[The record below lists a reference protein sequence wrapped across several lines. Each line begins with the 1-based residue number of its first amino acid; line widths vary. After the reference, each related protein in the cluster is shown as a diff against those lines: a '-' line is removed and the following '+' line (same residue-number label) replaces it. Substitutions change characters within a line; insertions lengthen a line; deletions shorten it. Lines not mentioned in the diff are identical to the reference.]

1 MGRRHVRF
9 TGRLLLT
16 GVITAPVLV
25 AGVASAAD
33 AAPVRRATEA
43 AASTTAGDAPTWPVA
58 GQNVENTRF
67 AAAESKVGPGNV
79 SRLAARWSVTTGGDV
94 PATPTVAGGTVYAT
108 DIGAFPNFVGRL
120 WAVSASTG
128 KVRWSRA
135 ISDYTGFAGDS
146 SRTSPAVSGDN
157 LIIGDWTI
165 SFSSPVGANII
176 AVNRDTGEKVW
187 QTQVDSHP
195 AAKITSSPV
204 VSDGTV
210 YVGVSSNEEIL
221 AALVPG
227 YQCCSFR
234 GSVVALDARTGRIR
248 WKAFTIPTGYTG
260 GAVWGSTPAI
270 DPQTGFVYVGTGNN
284 YTMPPGVCSTPDET
298 DCTPPVA
305 DNHAD
310 AVLALDQAT
319 GAVRWAKHTLT
330 ADTYTLLCGVPPRA
344 GCGPD
349 FDFGS
354 GPNLL
359 TLPSGRRLL
368 GIGQKSG
375 VYWALDPLTGAE
387 VWHTQVGPGGS
398 YGGIQWGSA
407 TDGRRVYAAI
417 ANSNGEPYQITS
429 AAGQTSTITGGSWAA
444 LDAATGA
451 ILWQTADPQG
461 AMDLGFVSA
470 ANGVVYAGSTAVTG
484 NNMYALDAATG
495 TIRWRFASGGSVI
508 SGPAIVKGTV
518 YWGSGYYLASACP
531 GAPTT
536 TQPCPFV
543 PGAPFPGG
551 NNTLYA
557 FALPDR
563 P

>member
-1 MGRRHVRF
+1 MRIRQAPVV
-9 TGRLLLT
+9 GRLLVA
-16 GVITAPVLV
+16 GVLAAPVLV
-25 AGVASAAD
+25 VGTAD
-33 AAPVRRATEA
+33 AAGISPTPSATVGAPA
-43 AASTTAGDAPTWPVA
+43 AAGAVSEWPVA
-58 GQNVENTRF
+58 GQNIRNTRF

-79 SRLAARWSVTTGGDV
+79 SQLAARWTLSTGGDV
-94 PATPTVAGGTVYAT
+94 AATPTMADGTVYVT
-108 DIGAFPNFVGRL
+108 DIGAFPGFAGRL

-128 KVRWSRA
+128 KVRWSHP

-146 SRTSPAVSGDN
+146 SRTSPAVSGDQ
-157 LIIGDWTI
+157 LIIGNWAI
-165 SFSSPVGANII
+165 AFRSPVGANII
-176 AVNRDTGEKVW
+176 AVDRDTGEKVW
-187 QTQVDSHP
+187 ATQVDSHP
-195 AAKITSSPV
+195 AAKITASPV
-204 VSDGTV
+204 VSRGIV
-210 YVGVSSNEEIL
+210 YVGVSSNEEVL
-221 AALVPG
+221 AAIDPG

-234 GSVVALDARTGRIR
+234 GSVVALDARTGRIL
-248 WKAFTIPTGYTG
+248 WKAYTVPVGYTG
-260 GAVWGSTPAI
+260 GAVWGSTAAV
-270 DPQTGFVYVGTGNN
+270 DPQAGLVYVGTGNN
-284 YTMPPGVCSTPDET
+284 YTMPPGVCETPDQT

-330 ADTYTLLCGVPPRA
+330 ADTYTLLCGIPPRA

-387 VWHTQVGPGGS
+387 VWHTQVGPGGA

-417 ANSNGEPYQITS
+417 ANTNGEPYPITS
-429 AAGQTSTITGGSWAA
+429 ATGQTSTIRGGSWAA

-451 ILWQTADPQG
+451 IRWQTADPQG
-461 AMDLGFVSA
+461 AADLGFVSV

-484 NNMYALDAATG
+484 DDMYALDAATG
-495 TIRWRFASGGSVI
+495 AIRWRFGSGGSVI
-508 SGPAIVKGTV
+508 SGAAIVNGTV
-518 YWGSGYYLASACP
+518 YWGSGYYIGSACP

-536 TQPCPFV
+536 TENCPLV
-543 PGAPFPGG
+543 PGVPPPGQ
-551 NNTLYA
+551 NNKLYA
-557 FALPDR
+557 FEVADR
-563 P
+563 G